1 LFEKKKTK
9 VCRIHPGNAPRI
21 TLSILLMS
29 SHTLTTKLSLVI
41 FSIFNRRLKKTT
53 KQNNCDRGLLNS
65 LNSSIFNPIS
75 IWQIL
80 LKARLTSRSNNSTT
94 FKWQPVQP
102 NRIPY
107 RQRREENT
115 DMVQGK

>member
-1 LFEKKKTK
+1 
-9 VCRIHPGNAPRI
+9 
-21 TLSILLMS
+21 
-29 SHTLTTKLSLVI
+29 
-41 FSIFNRRLKKTT
+41 
-53 KQNNCDRGLLNS
+53 
-65 LNSSIFNPIS
+65 
-75 IWQIL
+75 L